1 MSFSNRELTPQSG
14 FAKNGLAAQIS
25 GNGNSAILEWVKGC
39 VAWVVH
45 PMFTKWRILLE

>member
-25 GNGNSAILEWVKGC
+25 GNEKFGDFG
-39 VAWVVH
+39 
-45 PMFTKWRILLE
+45 MG